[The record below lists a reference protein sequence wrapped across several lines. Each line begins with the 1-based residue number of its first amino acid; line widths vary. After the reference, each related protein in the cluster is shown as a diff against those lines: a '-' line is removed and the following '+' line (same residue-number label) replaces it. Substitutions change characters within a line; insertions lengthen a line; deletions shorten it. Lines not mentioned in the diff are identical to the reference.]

1 MKSRLAYLLI
11 SIVISALLLSAC
23 AGRNQPGPD
32 QTPEPAETAEPGQ
45 SREPAETPDTS
56 PEPSAE
62 PPQDE
67 NDADDKKQDDERG
80 AAAELTA
87 LLPERED
94 YEWVYNGFAEYGHE
108 LELEKIRKEDGK
120 VIYEAE
126 GEVFDLSSGESDR
139 DFDIKVNYIVTSDSL
154 IQEKKGQMMMD
165 QFDSMVLLK
174 LPLEEGNSWTQTVKG
189 TNGEDVELKC
199 SIEKIEEKNGARAYT
214 VLYQDQNSPY
224 YEKRVIVEGTGV
236 TEFTR
241 LYIAEREGDEDFEI
255 SYWLYEEA
263 SGYKD

>member
-23 AGRNQPGPD
+23 AGRNQPGTD

-126 GEVFDLSSGESDR
+126 GEVFDLSAGESDR
-139 DFDIKVNYIVTSDSL
+139 DFDIKGKLHCHFRFRNTG
-154 IQEKKGQMMMD
+154 EKGQMMMD

-174 LPLEEGNSWTQTVKG
+174 AALGGREQLDPDGEGN
-189 TNGEDVELKC
+189 
-199 SIEKIEEKNGARAYT
+199 
-214 VLYQDQNSPY
+214 
-224 YEKRVIVEGTGV
+224 KR
-236 TEFTR
+236 
-241 LYIAEREGDEDFEI
+241 
-255 SYWLYEEA
+255 
-263 SGYKD
+263 